1 MIQPPSGRNT
11 RQISSS
17 PKTRATT
24 VPPSPQRSQPPPN
37 SKVSHRWKFSPKG
50 MNRQNDDDDLPDVDV
65 GETVGSLR
73 FKLVASHRP
82 PLPRTILESS
92 IRGRLSL
99 PRPRLFFASSPLS
112 FSSLVHSLNFTNP
125 PSLFIPPPLSKG
137 EKIRY
142 TSDPRSRFGRTSAAS
157 WSWNLSNFIRKICY
171 RINRLE
177 ISVIIKMIA
186 WLVEKDRIV
195 FVWEINFLNLRLFTL
210 WVSFEWIHYLS
221 SLRKEL
227 IGNFQLYSYNLC
239 WKLLSEGTYFA
250 IKLVDNYY
258 NSVLDTVPRKR
269 LLRTSN
275 KYSRKR
281 KTKSRYRWNVAHD
294 LSSGI
299 TKGRIHPLLRVGA
312 YS

>member
-99 PRPRLFFASSPLS
+99 PRPRLFFASSP
-112 FSSLVHSLNFTNP
+112 FP
-125 PSLFIPPPLSKG
+125 PSSTRLILPTLPPFLSLPPFPRVKRFVILRIQGRDSGGQVRRVGLGIFLILFGK
-137 EKIRY
+137 Y
-142 TSDPRSRFGRTSAAS
+142 
-157 WSWNLSNFIRKICY
+157 
-171 RINRLE
+171 
-177 ISVIIKMIA
+177 VI
-186 WLVEKDRIV
+186 V
-195 FVWEINFLNLRLFTL
+195 
-210 WVSFEWIHYLS
+210 
-221 SLRKEL
+221 L
-227 IGNFQLYSYNLC
+227 IG
-239 WKLLSEGTYFA
+239 WKSL
-250 IKLVDNYY
+250 
-258 NSVLDTVPRKR
+258 
-269 LLRTSN
+269 
-275 KYSRKR
+275 
-281 KTKSRYRWNVAHD
+281 
-294 LSSGI
+294 
-299 TKGRIHPLLRVGA
+299 
-312 YS
+312 